1 MRESSAAVCS
11 SRQSW
16 APDTVVSKLD
26 TPVARPR
33 LRAVAREQGRV
44 RTALASGKWHF
55 K

>member
-16 APDTVVSKLD
+16 SSDTVSKLD

-33 LRAVAREQGRV
+33 LRAVARERGRV